1 MSLASLH
8 RVWQFPVEMLERSW
22 KIQTSKI
29 KTSTIKTI
37 KIKNMG
43 GAGGGATDHGQI
55 RCHLHYL
62 TKHSRLFIEWKQGSK
77 YYFLALSK
85 VISHSNPSFVLKS
98 PPRWWQTDGRTLQ
111 RADRRT
117 ASDWARRQAD
127 WAHHD
132 LREWE
137 ISSFRSGICSNS
149 SGNPQARLSGLNT
162 VSPTS
167 LELSERLEG
176 KGDVSKSL

>member
-1 MSLASLH
+1 MWAGLGEEPPTMGKSA
-8 RVWQFPVEMLERSW
+8 VIYAPWQNTIACLLSEKKGVNIISW
-22 KIQTSKI
+22 
-29 KTSTIKTI
+29 
-37 KIKNMG
+37 
-43 GAGGGATDHGQI
+43 
-55 RCHLHYL
+55 RCL
-62 TKHSRLFIEWKQGSK
+62 KSCQPP
-77 YYFLALSK
+77 A
-85 VISHSNPSFVLKS
+85 PSFVLKS
-98 PPRWWQTDGRTLQ
+98 PPLWWQTDGRTLQ

-137 ISSFRSGICSNS
+137 ISSFWSGICSNS

-162 VSPTS
+162 VSTTS
-167 LELSERLEG
+167 SELSERLGE